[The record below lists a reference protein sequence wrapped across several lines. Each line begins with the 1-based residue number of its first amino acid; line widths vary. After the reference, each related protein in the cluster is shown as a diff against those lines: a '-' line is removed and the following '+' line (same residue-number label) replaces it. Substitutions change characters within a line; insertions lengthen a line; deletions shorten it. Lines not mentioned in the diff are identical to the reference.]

1 MARDTT
7 ASSITADLPFIW
19 GLPAAGCVDRREAA
33 YRTGVAVQLGLS
45 ASVDLTV
52 STDDTA
58 LAAHSGDV
66 PVLATPRIIALCE
79 EAAVKVLDGRLDAGE
94 TTVGMQVQLDHLA
107 PTAVGHR
114 VAAEATIERVTGR
127 RITFTVSVNDE
138 RGLIAVGRVTR
149 VIVDIERFL
158 DKAGR

>member
-79 EAAVKVLDGRLDAGE
+79 EAAMAAVADELTGDE
-94 TTVGMQVQLDHLA
+94 TTVSMRVQIDHLA
-107 PTAVGHR
+107 PAPVGSVVSASAKLEK
-114 VAAEATIERVTGR
+114 VAGR
-127 RITFTVSVNDE
+127 RLKFSVSVSDA
-138 RGLIAVGRVTR
+138 RGLLAAGKVTR
-149 VIVDIERFL
+149 VVVERHRFM
-158 DKAGR
+158 DRCS